1 MALKWPFPDRFKPQL
16 SSWQFRMPSLTRRTE
31 FDDGEDRVRR
41 TAHFRP
47 MRQRFDIDILRS
59 DLGVLRRWFFEDA
72 DGGRLWF
79 ELPAFVDD
87 RYETIEARI
96 INQGEDALTGRL
108 VGDFE
113 YRLSL
118 EIEIRDLPRVSDSV
132 FALRLWPTRPDIDEE
147 PALILDFSN
156 DFYAGPN

>member
-1 MALKWPFPDRFKPQL
+1 MALEWPFPDRFRPQL
-16 SSWQFRMPSLTRRTE
+16 DSWEFRMPSVTRRTQ

-47 MRQRFDIDILRS
+47 MKQRFEIDILRS
-59 DLGVLRRWFFEDA
+59 DLAVLCRWFFEET

-87 RYETIEARI
+87 DYVTVEARI
-96 INQGEDALTGRL
+96 IEQGEDAMTGRF

-118 EIEIRDLPRVSDSV
+118 EIEIRRLPRIED
-132 FALRLWPTRPDIDEE
+132 ARYYKRQGDR
-147 PALILDFSN
+147 
-156 DFYAGPN
+156 